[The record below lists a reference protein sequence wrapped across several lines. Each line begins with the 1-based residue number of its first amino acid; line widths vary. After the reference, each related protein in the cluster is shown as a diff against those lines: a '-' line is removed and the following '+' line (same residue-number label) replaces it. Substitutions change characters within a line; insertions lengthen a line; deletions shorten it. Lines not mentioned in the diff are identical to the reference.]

1 MIKFLIGVVIAAFIV
16 IIGFLVIDPNL
27 NQASNPNLNPITNSE
42 NLNAITIEGEVEKP
56 GTYVLEDGVTMSDLI
71 LAAGGLTTNADERC
85 YFPTTVL
92 EEGMT
97 YYIAPLYDESDICN
111 TLEIT
116 KVNINSDNADQLMTI
131 NGFTST
137 ISNAIVTHREE
148 NGQFET
154 IEALEDVYGIGPAT
168 YKKVRDYVILHE

>member
-85 YFPTTVL
+85 YFPTAVL

-97 YYIAPLYDESDICN
+97 YYIAPLTKNIFHSDKD
-111 TLEIT
+111 TLYFHQ
-116 KVNINSDNADQLMTI
+116 APLLLL
-131 NGFTST
+131 
-137 ISNAIVTHREE
+137 SNFHLELFLVLLLIVH
-148 NGQFET
+148 
-154 IEALEDVYGIGPAT
+154 LEHFP
-168 YKKVRDYVILHE
+168 